1 MFSRC
6 QFEIPMPKIACI
18 GSHFIRIE
26 LLLLSIWAAY
36 NRRITH
42 LLLQLQKMLLS
53 LLLGFSLVS
62 QLLQLMIFF
71 MYLLSLKMFSL
82 TFPKFYSFYKN
93 HWTICLCLRIRFT
106 PWIFLS
112 FRTSTNTLILHK
124 FKCQTTFKSSANR

>member
-1 MFSRC
+1 
-6 QFEIPMPKIACI
+6 MPKIACI

-26 LLLLSIWAAY
+26 LLLLSIQAAY

-71 MYLLSLKMFSL
+71 YVFIIFENVQFDFSE
-82 TFPKFYSFYKN
+82 
-93 HWTICLCLRIRFT
+93 
-106 PWIFLS
+106 
-112 FRTSTNTLILHK
+112 IL
-124 FKCQTTFKSSANR
+124 